1 MSIRVLL
8 VDDHATIREGL
19 CYLLNAQDNIEVVGT
34 ATNGREAIRKVAGCC
49 PDVVVMDIAMP
60 QLNGIEATGYLK
72 AQCPRLKI
80 IILSMH
86 ASNEQIYRA
95 LQAGAIG
102 YLLKESAGLEV
113 AEAVRA
119 AYTGQRYL
127 SADVS
132 DKLIDEYMTQRA
144 LDTARSPLTRL
155 SPREREVLQ
164 LVVEGHSSPD
174 IATTLN
180 LSTRSIET
188 YRHRLMQK
196 LDIHNL
202 PDLVKFAINHG
213 ITPLEPYPSSPLSY
227 QENN

>member
-19 CYLLNAQDNIEVVGT
+19 CYLLNAQDNIKVVGT
-34 ATNGREAIRKVAGCC
+34 AANGREAIHKVEQCC
-49 PDVVVMDIAMP
+49 PEVVVMDIAMP
-60 QLNGIEATGYLK
+60 QLNGIDATGYLK
-72 AQCPRLKI
+72 AQYPQLKV

-86 ASNEQIYRA
+86 ASSEQIYRA
-95 LQAGAIG
+95 LQAGAMG

-119 AYTGQRYL
+119 VYAGQRYL

-132 DKLIDEYMTQRA
+132 DKLIDEYIAQRS
-144 LDTARSPLTRL
+144 LDSARNPLTQL
-155 SPREREVLQ
+155 SFREREVLQ
-164 LVVEGHSSPD
+164 LVVEGYSSSD
-174 IATTLN
+174 IAHTLN

-213 ITPLEPYPSSPLSY
+213 LTPLEPYPPSPLTC
-227 QENN
+227 QESN